1 MPKDY
6 ETLESREVLLENSS
20 SINLKRIVGE
30 TRPTMTR
37 NLREWLN
44 LMYKNEGFDEL
55 PEELIGTYLRIC
67 RSGTAR
73 SRYTIFDI
81 WEVLGAREKSFVV
94 GSQIAKIKYWE
105 MMILLPTMPRSCH
118 WLATTNMKN
127 YTEEQIE
134 NVIDECPSIIQSMNV
149 LINVNIPEHVL
160 RRHWKH
166 VYKCYHHCTF
176 GLGSE
181 EEAIEWVKKFNY
193 FGI

>member
-1 MPKDY
+1 MPEDF
-6 ETLESREVLLENSS
+6 ETVESRENLLSNSS
-20 SINLKRIVGE
+20 SINFERIVGE
-30 TRPTMTR
+30 TRPTMTG
-37 NLREWLN
+37 NLREWLR
-44 LMYKNEGFDEL
+44 LMYKNEGFEKLPDEL
-55 PEELIGTYLRIC
+55 IETYLRIC
-67 RSGTAR
+67 RSGAA
-73 SRYTIFDI
+73 RYTIFNI
-81 WEVLGAREKSFVV
+81 WEVLGSREKSFVV

-118 WLATTNMKN
+118 WLAVTNMKK
-127 YTEEQIE
+127 YTPEQME
-134 NVIDECPSIIQSMNV
+134 NIIDECPSIIQSMDC

-181 EEAIEWVKKFNY
+181 DEAIEWVKKFNY